1 LSVDGTVRQRQTVSA
16 FTEVQYCKLNCEQLQ
31 PTVRYTRL
39 MSPLDERVCRCAHL
53 RICWPLHCSCSA
65 RYDSQTRSGVKRSQ
79 DADQSSAGYAVACR
93 LDLYRKDF
101 LCFLP
106 NQAEDANC
114 QCLAAANARLPSKP
128 HIPRTVC
135 CRPSFDPQSSGLSS
149 GPLCLDW
156 DLHDMADRLR

>member
-31 PTVRYTRL
+31 PTVRYTLL
-39 MSPLDERVCRCAHL
+39 MSPSTNVSADVPTCAYVGRCTAPPVRAMNPKL
-53 RICWPLHCSCSA
+53 EAES
-65 RYDSQTRSGVKRSQ
+65 SGVKMQIKARPATLASFTI
-79 DADQSSAGYAVACR
+79 APAIPVACR

-114 QCLAAANARLPSKP
+114 QCLAATNARLPRKP
-128 HIPRTVC
+128 H
-135 CRPSFDPQSSGLSS
+135 RP
-149 GPLCLDW
+149 
-156 DLHDMADRLR
+156 